1 MKKSTKRILCILAVI
16 IILALLIGSYM
27 ATRKPEP
34 AAVPVPTATNTP
46 TEVPTLPP
54 PETPET
60 PTPTALVLMTATPV
74 PTEEPAATP
83 EPTATAVPE
92 PTAEP
97 TEEPVITEEPAV
109 EPTEIP
115 EVTSTPAPTEEPP
128 VPTAT
133 SVPEP
138 TGTPTPEP
146 TATSTPTPEP
156 TSTPVPTA
164 TSTPKPTATPTPEPT
179 PATKEPYLKW
189 DEKYMKKSFTDF
201 KAGDT
206 HIVLDGLNEKTFSFE
221 IGNYPAYYDI
231 TEEEYYTAR
240 ETDYKV
246 GIDISISDTSIVE
259 LASEDSFKLGQD
271 GNKYCLGKQP
281 SFRLKPLN
289 PGTVEITVTLYE
301 VEYEKHEIYWKPA
314 YISFTKEFDTF
325 TFTVEVE
332 EFKSN
337 VVFEAGDF
345 IPAENGYPVLTI
357 ERQYGDNIYGSV
369 WTNGKEGEEY
379 DAVAVFTG
387 TGEMWEPKVRSQH
400 NGALNPFASSGI
412 TSAYICEGITRTERL
427 GLDASLTYVSF
438 PSTLKVIGEATL
450 SGAIK
455 LKELVIPE
463 GVERI
468 ESRAFSHSDSLES
481 VQLPNTLKYI
491 GMLAFGHSGSG
502 SYSYSSLKELRIP
515 ASVEYIGYDFIFC
528 RKNITIIFEAG
539 ADPELDECWI
549 VTPDYLN
556 ITVKYE

>member
-34 AAVPVPTATNTP
+34 AAVSVPTATNTP

-54 PETPET
+54 TETPET

-115 EVTSTPAPTEEPP
+115 EVTSTPAPTEEPEEIP

-138 TGTPTPEP
+138 TVTPTPEP

-179 PATKEPYLKW
+179 PATKEPYMMWYDNKR
-189 DEKYMKKSFTDF
+189 SGNAFTM
-201 KAGDT
+201 
-206 HIVLDGLNEKTFSFE
+206 DGLNEEEFAFE
-221 IGNYPAYYDI
+221 IGNYASYYGLDENDGYSI
-231 TEEEYYTAR
+231 YEESGL
-240 ETDYKV
+240 KM

-259 LASEDSFKLGQD
+259 VANEDSFKLSQD
-271 GNKYCLGKQP
+271 GNRYCINGRVP
-281 SFRLKPLN
+281 RFRIKPLN
-289 PGTVEITVTLYE
+289 PGTAEVTVTLYE
-301 VEYEKHEIYWKPA
+301 VDYKECEEQWQPD
-314 YISFTKEFDTF
+314 YISFTEAFDVF

-345 IPAENGYPVLTI
+345 VPADNGYPVLI
-357 ERQYGDNIYGSV
+357 EEVQYGENIYGSV
-369 WTNGKEGEEY
+369 WSNGKEGKEY

-387 TGEMWEPKVRSQH
+387 TGEMWTSKERKQH
-400 NGALNPFASSGI
+400 IGGLNYYLHSSGVASI
-412 TSAYICEGITRTERL
+412 YVGEGITRTE
-427 GLDASLTYVSF
+427 SLPVGIDLIHVSF
-438 PSTLKVIGEATL
+438 PSTLKVIGDSSL
-450 SGAIK
+450 SDAYE
-455 LKELVIPE
+455 LKELIIPE

-468 ESRAFSHSDSLES
+468 EALAFDKTDSLES
-481 VQLPNTLKYI
+481 IQLPSTLKYI
-491 GMLAFGHSGSG
+491 GNLAFAHSGSG
-502 SYSYSSLKELRIP
+502 SYSYSSLKEIRIP
-515 ASVEYIGYDFIFC
+515 ASVEYIGYDFIC
-528 RKNITIIFEAG
+528 GRENITVIFEAG
-539 ADPELDECWI
+539 AKPELDECWI
-549 VTPDYLN
+549 TTPDYLN